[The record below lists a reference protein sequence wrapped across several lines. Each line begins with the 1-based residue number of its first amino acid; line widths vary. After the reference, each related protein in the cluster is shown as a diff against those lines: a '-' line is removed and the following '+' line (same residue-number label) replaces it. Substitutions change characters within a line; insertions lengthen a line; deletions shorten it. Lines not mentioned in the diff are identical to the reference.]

1 MADNNPTAAVDEAP
15 PKKPKPVLLILI
27 PVFLVGSAGGAWIA
41 YSAYPQV
48 ASALSIF
55 SNGDGTPSRGEQ
67 ENISYGQF
75 YELEGLIINPAQTTG
90 EHVLSVSIGLEGKTD
105 AVISEIE
112 TKQIVIRDT
121 IIRILSNHTV
131 TELADIDQRDSMK
144 EELRGSV
151 NKILAKTK
159 VDRLYFTRYILQ

>member
-1 MADNNPTAAVDEAP
+1 MADNNPTAAAVDEAP
-15 PKKPKPVLLILI
+15 PKKSKLMLLVLL

-48 ASALSIF
+48 ASAVSIF
-55 SNGDGTPSRGEQ
+55 SNGDGTSSSEQ

-75 YELEGLIINPAQTTG
+75 YELEGLIINPAETTG

-105 AVISEIE
+105 AVITEIE

-131 TELADIDQRDSMK
+131 HELADIQMRDTMK

-151 NKILAKTK
+151 NKILAKTE